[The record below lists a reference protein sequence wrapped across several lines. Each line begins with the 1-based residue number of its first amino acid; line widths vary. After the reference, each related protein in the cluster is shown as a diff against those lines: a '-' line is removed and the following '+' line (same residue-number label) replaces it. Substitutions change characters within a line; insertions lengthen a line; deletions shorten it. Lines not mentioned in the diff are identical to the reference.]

1 MTTREE
7 KIKKIEAKFD
17 AELEKLTDEQ
27 LEQIAG
33 GSINEVSDDS
43 SFLLK
48 YYLVP
53 DNFNKF
59 ETPAHWDKIST
70 MVEQGWSKAG
80 IHCFTRPFGK
90 NTYEYDGK
98 KISRGEAMLIVEK
111 KFGGVK

>member
-7 KIKKIEAKFD
+7 KIQKIEAKFD

-27 LEQIAG
+27 LEQIAS

-111 KFGGVK
+111 KFGGAK

>member
-7 KIKKIEAKFD
+7 KIQTIEAEFD

-27 LEQIAG
+27 LDQIAG

-48 YYLVP
+48 YRLIS
-53 DNFNKF
+53 DKFDRIDTTTNWNKV
-59 ETPAHWDKIST
+59 ST

-90 NTYEYDGK
+90 NTYEYEGK
-98 KISRGEAMLIVEK
+98 KINRGEAMLIVEK